1 MSSNL
6 CFGLLFSILIAC
18 QGIVIFAKSSSPV
31 YAFGQRS
38 CVVRKFYLSGVCCV
52 GNHVKDGV
60 VPVNPDSVFLSA
72 ERTTLPLLISS
83 YIAKF
88 LDPSSGYGF
97 VVLGIHATRYNLRC
111 LGSCRPGF
119 RYSAPLSSLG
129 FRPRFSIMFKL
140 LRFHSLLA
148 NNAHTRV
155 LLRMSLLYRVTRHA
169 RHCQFTIHNSR
180 FTVIFKLPQVSLCPP
195 VVSRRHP
202 IASLI
207 RIWSSSSVYSWCF
220 VRQAQSYFGENFFW
234 IWSWSSSSGYPTG
247 GEGGLL

>member
-1 MSSNL
+1 M
-6 CFGLLFSILIAC
+6 
-18 QGIVIFAKSSSPV
+18 
-31 YAFGQRS
+31 
-38 CVVRKFYLSGVCCV
+38 SGVVASAFTSRTVWC
-52 GNHVKDGV
+52 
-60 VPVNPDSVFLSA
+60 PSTQILYYLSA

-88 LDPSSGYGF
+88 LDPSSGYSF

-169 RHCQFTIHNSR
+169 RHCRYTIHGHIHVTSS
-180 FTVIFKLPQVSLCPP
+180 IPVSPCP
-195 VVSRRHP
+195 RRHP

-207 RIWSSSSVYSWCF
+207 RIWSSSRVYYSRCF
-220 VRQAQSYFGENFFW
+220 VGQAQSYFGEIFF
-234 IWSWSSSSGYPTG
+234 GFGVQVQGNPAG
-247 GEGGLL
+247 GEGIALSLCCGLGTRPGRGGHSSREGRNVKSKRRRIEGVKGVEIPRSARMS